1 MKKEVTFTLP
11 ASNKMNTKGMDLQG
25 SALVDFPDT
34 LQEAIERYGE
44 EAILS
49 NAWAAWRV
57 VLQAAGRRLLAAGKS
72 PEEIQAF
79 FDSVKMG
86 AASERVKTDP
96 ITATVMRFKSM
107 TEEEQAEFLEKLK
120 QMAAR

>member
-11 ASNKMNTKGMDLQG
+11 ASNKMNTKGMDLQV

-44 EAILS
+44 GAILS

-57 VLQAAGRRLLAAGKS
+57 VLQAAGRRLLAQGKS
-72 PEEIQAF
+72 PEEIQAY